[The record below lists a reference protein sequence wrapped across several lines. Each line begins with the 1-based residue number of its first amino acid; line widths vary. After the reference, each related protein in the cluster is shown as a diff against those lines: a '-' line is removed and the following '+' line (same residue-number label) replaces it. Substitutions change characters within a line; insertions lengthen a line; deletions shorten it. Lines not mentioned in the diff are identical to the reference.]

1 MTTTTSIFHHVENA
15 MHPEEEGDEI
25 DSNSVVNQQ
34 QPQETNDSS
43 SSLTSTSSSSPL
55 SELLLARDALQ
66 QQMYQLKSKYPTS
79 EADFLVAAR
88 ARAAHRVE
96 SVNSQAKDEDWMQ
109 ASKVCKEQ
117 LGDDDDWEASLSSS
131 SSWKDSLILLM
142 ADPNTLKKDG
152 EDDGPPKEPKLLL
165 F

>member
-1 MTTTTSIFHHVENA
+1 

-43 SSLTSTSSSSPL
+43 SLSTSTLSSSPL
-55 SELLLARDALQ
+55 SELLLARDAFQ
-66 QQMYQLKSKYPTS
+66 QQMYQLKSKL
-79 EADFLVAAR
+79 AFAR